1 MSITKR
7 PKQYYINQKNNLK
20 ITLLF
25 SAGVFNI
32 FKQRATYFLQI
43 FCSGPHLLENYSI
56 KKNSIVLQ

>member
-20 ITLLF
+20 LTLLF

-43 FCSGPHLLENYSI
+43 FCSGSHLLENYSI
-56 KKNSIVLQ
+56 